1 MSRTNPV
8 SPARRTSPVGPTG
21 PVLLA
26 VGPNPSVDRVW
37 TIPGFEAGRAYRVGR
52 VWTAAGGKGCN
63 VARVAADL
71 GLRVVATGLA
81 AGSAGD
87 FIVRDLEGRGV
98 VPAFFRL
105 PTGETRTCPTIV
117 DPASG
122 RVTEIREPGPAVG
135 PAEAAGFEAL
145 LERLLEEG
153 PFLPTLHSSSG
164 TAARPLVAT
173 FSGSLPPGLPED
185 FYAGS
190 IRHAARRR
198 VPCVLDASGR
208 ALALGIRA
216 GPWAV
221 KVNREELTGVR
232 DHLPPAEPG
241 PPDGLPSPQTLV
253 GLLTRVVRAGVTF
266 AVVTMG
272 RDGLLAFDGR
282 TVWRGE
288 LPGDL
293 EVVQPVGSGDAAT
306 AALGVGLARLLG
318 EGALTTAKWPDLGF
332 QELPAERKADLVRAM
347 VAAAAANAVTEGIGT
362 FPREVFESAHRRV
375 RVSAETLPS
384 RN

>member
-1 MSRTNPV
+1 MSRVRPA
-8 SPARRTSPVGPTG
+8 SRSDPARRTG

-37 TIPGFEAGRAYRVGR
+37 TIPGFEPGGAYRVRR
-52 VWTAAGGKGCN
+52 VWMAAGGKGCN

-71 GLRVVATGLA
+71 GLPVVATGVA

-87 FIVRDLEGRGV
+87 FIVRDLESRGV
-98 VPAFFRL
+98 VAAFYRL
-105 PTGETRTCPTIV
+105 PTGETRTCPTII

-122 RVTEIREPGPAVG
+122 RVTEIREPGPILD
-135 PAEAAGFEAL
+135 PAEAGRFEAF
-145 LERLLEEG
+145 LERLLEG
-153 PFLPTLHSSSG
+153 A
-164 TAARPLVAT
+164 AARPLVVT
-173 FSGSLPPGLPED
+173 LSGSLPPGLGED
-185 FYAGS
+185 FYARC
-190 IRHAARRR
+190 IRSAARRR
-198 VPCVLDASGR
+198 VPCVLDASG
-208 ALALGIRA
+208 LALTLGMRA

-221 KVNREELTGVR
+221 KVNHEELTGVGE
-232 DHLPPAEPG
+232 HLPPPEPG
-241 PPDGLPSPQTLV
+241 PPDELPPPRPLV
-253 GLLTRVVRAGVTF
+253 GLLARVVRAGVTF

-293 EVVQPVGSGDAAT
+293 KVVQPVGSGDAAT
-306 AALGVGLARLLG
+306 AALGVGLARLLD
-318 EGALTTAKWPDLGF
+318 EGVLTTAKWPDLGF

-362 FPREVFESAHRRV
+362 CPREAFESAHRRV
-375 RVSAETLPS
+375 RVSAEPLPARFS
-384 RN
+384 